1 MASEDHDHAEIDHL
15 NLFNKTLQW
24 NHEQKGPVGRFT
36 TKNLSSLFKEIS
48 ILFKDDQLEELKHVF
63 DSFQGK
69 TYGEAFMNWLH
80 GLFSEKGLLIIDGD
94 QKDLKQSF
102 APLMEKELTHEF
114 SNQEI
119 QAVNQKLTHQKRKIQ
134 LHSREINLFSRDA
147 PIFMKHEPM

>member
-1 MASEDHDHAEIDHL
+1 MNIY
-15 NLFNKTLQW
+15 
-24 NHEQKGPVGRFT
+24 VGNIPWSVT
-36 TKNLSSLFKEIS
+36 
-48 ILFKDDQLEELKHVF
+48 DDQLEELKHVF

-102 APLMEKELTHEF
+102 APLMEKELSHDY

-119 QAVNQKLTHQKRKIQ
+119 QVVNQKLSVLKVLYQ
-134 LHSREINLFSRDA
+134 
-147 PIFMKHEPM
+147 